1 MGMECLRHEVVVGY
15 LQDKVGAGCLREVD
29 VGCLREEV
37 DMGFLQENV
46 GVGYRT
52 VGVGYLHEV
61 AVGCLQEDVE
71 VTSRVV
77 EGWRRLHNLAAMQLV
92 EKVDADAV
100 CLQE

>member
-1 MGMECLRHEVVVGY
+1 M
-15 LQDKVGAGCLREVD
+15 D

-37 DMGFLQENV
+37 DVGYLRQMVGAWCLQENV

-52 VGVGYLHEV
+52 VGVGSPCRGLGVGYLHEV

-77 EGWRRLHNLAAMQLV
+77 EGWRRLHNLAAVQLV

-100 CLQE
+100 CPQE